1 MAVKLA
7 KPINY
12 RSAANI
18 TALDF
23 QNIMQ
28 DLKVRKDFA
37 VAVSGGP
44 DSLALVLLSEQYAKE
59 NGLKLTVLSV
69 DHSLRPDSKDEI
81 KWVEK
86 LMRRKKTKFACLK
99 LKGKKPDSNIMAYA
113 REQRYD
119 LLTQY
124 CKKSKI
130 PYLLTAHHL
139 DDEIEN
145 FLMRLI
151 RGSGIKGLSSS
162 RASFKHKKSGVN
174 IVRPLLSFSKKSL
187 IKYLSLTKQ
196 NYVVDPTNKDTR
208 FDRSRIRVLTTK
220 LISEGLSKS
229 RFSNVIDNLK
239 KAESAIESSLSGY
252 GKNLIQIRDKSS
264 LTISIKDFI
273 KIPEEIQFRLFV
285 KIVEYISKKKQKPRA
300 KSISNLMKKIIR
312 RDFKSM
318 TVHGCIFAKEG
329 KEFIITLE
337 HGRANKTKKKQRIV
351 GFTKKSISDL
361 FT

>member
-7 KPINY
+7 RPINY

-28 DLKVRKDFA
+28 SLNVRKDFA
-37 VAVSGGP
+37 VAISGGP
-44 DSLALVLLSEQYAKE
+44 DSLALALLSEQYAKE
-59 NGLKLTVLSV
+59 HDLKFIAISV
-69 DHSLRPDSKDEI
+69 DHSLRPDSKGEI

-86 LMRRKKTKFACLK
+86 LMRIKKIKFACLK
-99 LKGKKPDSNIMAYA
+99 LKGKKPNSNIMAYA
-113 REQRYD
+113 REQRYN

-124 CKKSKI
+124 CKRSKI

-162 RASFKHKKSGVN
+162 RPAFKHRRSGVN

-187 IKYLSLTKQ
+187 IKYLSLKKQ
-196 NYVVDPTNKDTR
+196 NYVVDPTNKDNR

-220 LISEGLSKS
+220 LISEGLNKS
-229 RFSNVIDNLK
+229 RFANVIDNLK
-239 KAESAIESSLSGY
+239 KAESAIQSSLSEY
-252 GKNLIQIRDKSS
+252 GKNLIQIRNKSS
-264 LTISIKDFI
+264 LVISIKDFVH
-273 KIPEEIQFRLFV
+273 IPEEIQFRLVV
-285 KIVEYISKKKQKPRA
+285 KIVEYVSKKKQKPRA
-300 KSISNLMKKIIR
+300 KSILNLMKKMTR

-318 TVHGCIFAKEG
+318 TIHGCIFTKKDKE
-329 KEFIITLE
+329 IVITLE
-337 HGRANKTKKKQRIV
+337 YGRPNITKKKQRFAN
-351 GFTKKSISDL
+351 FTKKGITDL
-361 FT
+361 FI

>member
-7 KPINY
+7 RPINY

-28 DLKVRKDFA
+28 NLKVCKDFA

-44 DSLALVLLSEQYAKE
+44 DSLALVLLSEQFAKD
-59 NGLKLTVLSV
+59 NDLKLTVLSV
-69 DHSLRPDSKDEI
+69 DHSLRSDSKNEI
-81 KWVEK
+81 KWVEN
-86 LMRRKKTKFACLK
+86 LMRKNKIKFTSLK

-124 CKKSKI
+124 CKRYQI

-162 RASFKHKKSGVN
+162 RPSFKHTKSGVN
-174 IVRPLLSFSKKSL
+174 IVRPLLNISKKSL
-187 IKYLSLTKQ
+187 IKYLSLKKQ
-196 NYVVDPTNKDTR
+196 NYIVDPTNKDPR
-208 FDRSRIRVLTTK
+208 FDRSRIRALTTK

-229 RFSNVIDNLK
+229 RFANVIDNLK
-239 KAESAIESSLSGY
+239 KAESAIQSSLSGH
-252 GKNLIQIRDKSS
+252 GKNLIQIRDKAS
-264 LTISIKDFI
+264 LVINIKDFI
-273 KIPEEIQFRLFV
+273 RVPEEIQFRLLI
-285 KIVEYISKKKQKPRA
+285 KIVEYINKKKQKPRA
-300 KSISNLMKKIIR
+300 KSISNLMKKMTR

-318 TVHGCIFAKEG
+318 TVHGCVFAKNG
-329 KEFIITLE
+329 KEIIISFE
-337 HGRANKTKKKQRIV
+337 RGRANKTKKKQRFV
-351 GFTKKSISDL
+351 SFTKKGISDL
-361 FT
+361 FI

>member
-1 MAVKLA
+1 MAVKLV

-28 DLKVRKDFA
+28 DLKVCKNFA

-44 DSLALVLLSEQYAKE
+44 DSLALALLSEQYAKE
-59 NGLKLTVLSV
+59 NGLKFTAISV
-69 DHSLRPDSKDEI
+69 DHLLRPDSKREI
-81 KWVEK
+81 EWVGK
-86 LMRRKKTKFACLK
+86 LMRRKKIKFACLK
-99 LKGKKPDSNIMAYA
+99 LKGKKPTSNIMAYA
-113 REQRYD
+113 REQRYN

-124 CKKSKI
+124 CRRSKI
-130 PYLLTAHHL
+130 TYLLTAHHL

-162 RASFKHKKSGVN
+162 RSYFKHRKSGVN

-187 IKYLSLTKQ
+187 IKYLSLKKQ
-196 NYVVDPTNKDTR
+196 QYVVDPTNKDSR
-208 FDRSRIRVLTTK
+208 FDRSRIRTLTTT

-229 RFSNVIDNLK
+229 RFANVIDNLK
-239 KAESAIESSLSGY
+239 KAESAIQNSLSGY
-252 GKNLIQIRDKSS
+252 GKNLIKIRDKSS
-264 LTISIKDFI
+264 LVISIKDFI
-273 KIPEEIQFRLFV
+273 KIPEEIQFRLVV
-285 KIVEYISKKKQKPRA
+285 KIVEYISKKKKKPRA
-300 KSISNLMKKIIR
+300 KSILNLIEKIIR

-318 TVHGCIFAKEG
+318 TVHGCIFEKKDKEI
-329 KEFIITLE
+329 IITLE
-337 HGRANKTKKKQRIV
+337 HGRTNKTKKKQKFTS
-351 GFTKKSISDL
+351 FTKKGIADL
-361 FT
+361 FI

>member
-7 KPINY
+7 RPINY

-23 QNIMQ
+23 QNIMR

-59 NGLKLTVLSV
+59 NGLKLTALSV
-69 DHSLRPDSKDEI
+69 DHSLRPDSKGEI

-86 LMRRKKTKFACLK
+86 LMRRKNTKFVCLK

-162 RASFKHKKSGVN
+162 RSSFKHRKSGVN
-174 IVRPLLSFSKKSL
+174 IVRPFLSFSKKSL
-187 IKYLSLTKQ
+187 IKYLSLKKQ
-196 NYVVDPTNKDTR
+196 KYVVDPTNKDAR
-208 FDRSRIRVLTTK
+208 FDRSRIRALTTK

-229 RFSNVIDNLK
+229 RFANVIDNLK
-239 KAESAIESSLSGY
+239 KAEFAIQNSLSGY

-264 LTISIKDFI
+264 LAISIKDFI

-312 RDFKSM
+312 RDFKNM
-318 TVHGCIFAKEG
+318 TVHGCIFTKEG
-329 KEFIITLE
+329 KEIIITLE
-337 HGRANKTKKKQRIV
+337 HGRTNKTKKKQQLV
-351 GFTKKSISDL
+351 SFTKKGIADL
-361 FT
+361 FI

>member
-1 MAVKLA
+1 
-7 KPINY
+7 
-12 RSAANI
+12 
-18 TALDF
+18 
-23 QNIMQ
+23 MQ

-44 DSLALVLLSEQYAKE
+44 DSLALVLLSENYAKE
-59 NGLKLTVLSV
+59 NGLKLTALSV

-81 KWVEK
+81 KWIKK
-86 LMRRKKTKFACLK
+86 LMRRNKIKFSCIK

-113 REQRYD
+113 RERRYS

-124 CKKSKI
+124 CKRSKI
-130 PYLLTAHHL
+130 SYLLTAHHL

-162 RASFKHKKSGVN
+162 HTSFKHRKSGVN

-196 NYVVDPTNKDTR
+196 NYVVDPTNKDVR
-208 FDRSRIRVLTTK
+208 FDRSRIRVLTAK

-239 KAESAIESSLSGY
+239 KAESAIEKSLSGY

-264 LTISIKDFI
+264 LAISIKNFI

-285 KIVEYISKKKQKPRA
+285 KIVEYVSKKKQKPRA

-318 TVHGCIFAKEG
+318 TVHGCIFTKEG
-329 KEFIITLE
+329 KEIIIKLE
-337 HGRANKTKKKQRIV
+337 YGRANKTKKKHQFV
-351 GFTKKSISDL
+351 SFTKKGISDL
-361 FT
+361 FI